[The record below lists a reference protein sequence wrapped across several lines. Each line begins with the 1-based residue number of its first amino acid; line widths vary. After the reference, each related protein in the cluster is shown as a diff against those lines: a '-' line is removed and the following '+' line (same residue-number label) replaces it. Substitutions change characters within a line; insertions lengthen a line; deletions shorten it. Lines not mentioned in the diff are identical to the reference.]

1 MRPLLA
7 LLITLASLVASAEP
21 TPTQHAAA
29 VAAAESRGA
38 ELYALDRAAWVATD
52 DLEERFS
59 KRKRKGVT
67 GWIVLPGAETMT
79 VVWIGGEGAEARA
92 YFETA
97 VPRATLTAEATLQP
111 ELPRAL
117 TGLEARMWQA
127 RATALK
133 QTFEACRKGYN
144 TVVVPVGA
152 EGGEDFDVYLLYL
165 MQVTAATGAVMKR
178 RDFSRSCIA
187 ATMPKNAVS
196 WMGTHLLDP
205 TPNEIHVFVSLQTGK
220 GLMIVT
226 TENGLLW
233 DVSDGQIAFE
243 GGLDDKD

>member
-1 MRPLLA
+1 
-7 LLITLASLVASAEP
+7 
-21 TPTQHAAA
+21 
-29 VAAAESRGA
+29 
-38 ELYALDRAAWVATD
+38 
-52 DLEERFS
+52 
-59 KRKRKGVT
+59 
-67 GWIVLPGAETMT
+67 
-79 VVWIGGEGAEARA
+79 
-92 YFETA
+92 
-97 VPRATLTAEATLQP
+97 
-111 ELPRAL
+111 
-117 TGLEARMWQA
+117 
-127 RATALK
+127 
-133 QTFEACRKGYN
+133 
-144 TVVVPVGA
+144 
-152 EGGEDFDVYLLYL
+152 
-165 MQVTAATGAVMKR
+165 VTAATGAVMKR